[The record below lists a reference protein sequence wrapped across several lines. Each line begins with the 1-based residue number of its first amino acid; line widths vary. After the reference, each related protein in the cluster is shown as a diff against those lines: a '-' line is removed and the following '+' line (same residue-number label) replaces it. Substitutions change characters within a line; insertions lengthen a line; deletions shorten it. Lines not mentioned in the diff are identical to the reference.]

1 MLTGRNRNTNSNRN
15 SSIFTTYAQT
25 IRLSQPEMNV
35 LQATSTFEDENDFV
49 CLDRRQT
56 SSFVTF
62 DDNKCTTTKTIT
74 AKINHISV
82 ISFQPFFN
90 KNVSHVTPGRQIGPD
105 STSLKSWRGPEVG
118 WIPNHFLFSPVSIPR
133 PSTLIAPPLQF
144 QPFPFLYTSFPI
156 PLNFSSRRFD
166 RNALSL
172 SPLY

>member
-105 STSLKSWRGPEVG
+105 STRLKSWRGRQVG
-118 WIPNHFLFSPVSIPR
+118 WIPIHSLFLLYPFPVR
-133 PSTLIAPPLQF
+133 PPLLLHPSSF
-144 QPFPFLYTSFPI
+144 NHSFSYT
-156 PLNFSSRRFD
+156 PLF
-166 RNALSL
+166 L
-172 SPLY
+172 SPLILALGGLIEML